1 MNSHQTIN
9 MGYTSYNISIVPG
22 KSIMVQRKD
31 ELPKKFSIGDEAE
44 YDSYN
49 LKYTGNI
56 VSITEKTVT
65 IKPKYENKNRR
76 LKIDTFSWR
85 NWNFDSEK
93 VAAENS
99 DTMNYI

>member
-1 MNSHQTIN
+1 MTVQIVNC
-9 MGYTSYNISIVPG
+9 GYTTYEVNPVPG
-22 KSIMVQRKD
+22 KCIRVQRKD
-31 ELPKKFSIGDEAE
+31 ERPVYFEIGDEAE

-49 LKYTGNI
+49 LKYTGKI

-76 LKIDTFSWR
+76 LNIRDFAWR